1 MTAQETN
8 LLNAFETTLTGTIGA
23 SDLTITVNSVV
34 DSASNTLTAPCYLV
48 LNPDSA
54 TNREVVL
61 VSSIN
66 VGTKTLTIS
75 AIGNRYLTGSAANS
89 GLSHASGS
97 VVRMSPLQQHIED
110 LNDRIDAVP
119 SATSTTT
126 FTNKTIDADNNTI
139 SNLEVDNLKA
149 GVLDTDLSSTAGTD
163 TTLPSAKAVKSYV
176 DTQITAEDLDVTAD
190 SGGPISIDLDSETLD
205 IAGGTGIDTSASG
218 NEISIAV
225 DSTVVTESSTDTLTN
240 KSINLANNTLTTTLA
255 QLNTAVSD
263 ATVVDLDDTQTLTN
277 KTINL
282 ENNTAIVE
290 FAVTVANPGSGNRY
304 YLDGEVS
311 ANIQLVPGVTYRF
324 DQSDGTNSG
333 HPLRLST
340 TKNGTHGGGSAYTTG
355 VTINGTAGST
365 GSYTQI
371 VVDAATADNLY
382 YFCTSHS
389 QMGGDSVISINT
401 SGNVAGSGL
410 SLSANTFAI
419 DIPNLSNEGTAD
431 NDDLII
437 IYDDTASGLKK
448 QTRAAFLSG
457 TGVGNM
463 NSFTIS
469 DGSTSQT
476 ISDGNTITF
485 SGTSNEVEVAVSA
498 TDTVTI
504 GLPSS
509 ITANLTG
516 NVTGN
521 VSGTSGSTT
530 GNAATATA
538 LQTARNIGGV
548 SFDGTGNID
557 LPGVNSAGNQNTS
570 GTAAGLSATLT
581 VASGGTGATSFAD
594 KSVIITQDSGTDTLA
609 AVAMDA
615 NGELLIGGTSG
626 PAVATLTAGTGVTI
640 TNGDGTIQISAP
652 DVGDITGV
660 TAGTNLG
667 GGGDTG
673 DVTINLAIDSE
684 VAFADQ
690 VASAVILKDYAETD
704 ADLTSAVDLAIDLAN
719 GNTGSVTLS
728 HNVDDLHFTNVP
740 TSGFATFTLIV
751 TQDGTGSRT
760 MDIDAVSVNGG
771 GDVTAKTAGGAGLTL
786 STAAGSIDILTFLFK
801 DAGTPFLFS
810 QLAFA

>member
-8 LLNAFETTLTGTIGA
+8 LLNAFETTLTATAGA
-23 SDLTITVNSVV
+23 SDLTFTVNTVT

-48 LNPDSA
+48 LNPDSSTA
-54 TNREVVL
+54 REVIL

-66 VGTKTLTIS
+66 TGTKTLTVS
-75 AIGNRYLTGSAANS
+75 AIGNRYLTGSAATS

-97 VVRMSPLQQHIED
+97 TVRMSPLQQHIED
-110 LNDRIDAVP
+110 LNDRVDELP
-119 SATSTTT
+119 TNSSTDTL
-126 FTNKTIDADNNTI
+126 TNKTIDADNNTI
-139 SNLEVDNLKA
+139 SNLEVDNLKS

-163 TTLPSAKAVKSYV
+163 TTLPSAKAVKTYV
-176 DTQITAEDLDVTAD
+176 DAQTTAQDLDATAD
-190 SGGPISIDLDSETLD
+190 SGGPISIDLDSEVLD
-205 IAGGTGIDTSASG
+205 IAGGTGIDTTASG
-218 NEISIAV
+218 NEISIAI
-225 DSTVVTESSTDTLTN
+225 DSTVVTESSTD
-240 KSINLANNTLTTTLA
+240 
-255 QLNTAVSD
+255 
-263 ATVVDLDDTQTLTN
+263 TLTN

-431 NDDLII
+431 NNDLII

-448 QTRAAFLSG
+448 QSRSAFLTG

-469 DGSTSQT
+469 DGATSET

-538 LQTARNIGGV
+538 LETARNIGGV

-557 LPGVNSAGNQNTS
+557 LPGVNTAGNQATS
-570 GTAAGLSATLT
+570 GNAATATALETARTIAGQSFDGTGNITIAAGDLSNVSTSGVSDGQVLVYNNSASEFQPGSVGSATALIDGDSDFTLSDGVANGIHYELDNTDMADWNQAGVVLT
-581 VASGGTGATSFAD
+581 TNGGIFQHHQTQAATYSVPASTGAVLAGP
-594 KSVIITQDSGTDTLA
+594 IT
-609 AVAMDA
+609 
-615 NGELLIGGTSG
+615 I
-626 PAVATLTAGTGVTI
+626 TGTI
-640 TNGDGTIQISAP
+640 TNNGTM
-652 DVGDITGV
+652 V
-660 TAGTNLG
+660 
-667 GGGDTG
+667 
-673 DVTINLAIDSE
+673 
-684 VAFADQ
+684 
-690 VASAVILKDYAETD
+690 VI
-704 ADLTSAVDLAIDLAN
+704 
-719 GNTGSVTLS
+719 
-728 HNVDDLHFTNVP
+728 
-740 TSGFATFTLIV
+740 
-751 TQDGTGSRT
+751 
-760 MDIDAVSVNGG
+760 
-771 GDVTAKTAGGAGLTL
+771 
-786 STAAGSIDILTFLFK
+786 
-801 DAGTPFLFS
+801 
-810 QLAFA
+810 

>member
-509 ITANLTG
+509 ITASLTG
-516 NVTGN
+516 NA
-521 VSGTSGSTT
+521 S
-530 GNAATATA
+530 TATA

-557 LPGVNSAGNQNTS
+557 LPGVNTAGNQNTS
-570 GTAAGLSATLT
+570 GTAAGLSATLA

-626 PAVATLTAGTGVTI
+626 PAVATLTAGSNITI
-640 TNGDGTIQISAP
+640 TNADGAITIA
-652 DVGDITGV
+652 
-660 TAGTNLG
+660 
-667 GGGDTG
+667 
-673 DVTINLAIDSE
+673 
-684 VAFADQ
+684 
-690 VASAVILKDYAETD
+690 
-704 ADLTSAVDLAIDLAN
+704 
-719 GNTGSVTLS
+719 
-728 HNVDDLHFTNVP
+728 
-740 TSGFATFTLIV
+740 AT
-751 TQDGTGSRT
+751 
-760 MDIDAVSVNGG
+760 G
-771 GDVTAKTAGGAGLTL
+771 GDVTASSTTTFTNKTIDADGTGN
-786 STAAGSIDILTFLFK
+786 SISNIDIGNMTSAVVVTESDGIASNDNDTTLPTSAAVK
-801 DAGTPFLFS
+801 DFVDG
-810 QLAFA
+810 QGFADIGLIIALG

>member
-23 SDLTITVNSVV
+23 SDLTMTVNSVV

-61 VSSIN
+61 VTSIN
-66 VGTKTLTIS
+66 AGTKTLTLDNI
-75 AIGNRYLTGSAANS
+75 NKRYLTGSAATS

-304 YLDGEVS
+304 YLDGELT

-324 DQSDGTNSG
+324 DQSDNTNSG

-340 TKNGTHGGGSAYTTG
+340 TKNGTHNSGSAYTTG
-355 VTINGTAGST
+355 VTIAGSAGST
-365 GSYTQI
+365 GGYTQI
-371 VVDAATADNLY
+371 VVNAATADNLY
-382 YFCTSHS
+382 YYCSSHS
-389 QMGGDSVISINT
+389 NMGGDSVISINT

-410 SLSANTFAI
+410 SLSANTFAV

-431 NDDLII
+431 NNDLII

-448 QTRAAFLSG
+448 QTRSAFLSG

-570 GTAAGLSATLT
+570 GTAAGLSATLA

-640 TNGDGTIQISAP
+640 TNGDGTIEISAP
-652 DVGDITGV
+652 DVGDITAVNTASNSGLAGGAATGAVSLTVDPSNLTDGSSV
-660 TAGTNLG
+660 TV
-667 GGGDTG
+667 DTSNDLLILE
-673 DVTINLAIDSE
+673 DVTDGTVYKVKPNQIASGSANALVDGDSD
-684 VAFADQ
+684 FT
-690 VASAVILKDYAETD
+690 ITD
-704 ADLTSAVDLAIDLAN
+704 GVAN
-719 GNTGSVTLS
+719 GIHYELDNTDMADWNQAGVVLT
-728 HNVDDLHFTNVP
+728 
-740 TSGFATFTLIV
+740 
-751 TQDGTGSRT
+751 
-760 MDIDAVSVNGG
+760 
-771 GDVTAKTAGGAGLTL
+771 TAGGIFQHHQTQAATYSVPANTGAVLAGPITI
-786 STAAGSIDILTFLFK
+786 T
-801 DAGTPFLFS
+801 GTITNNGTMVVI
-810 QLAFA
+810 